1 METLLQAI
9 IFNHLQQLL
18 QGALVC
24 YILDTHLSTKEKTM
38 STAVLAPTTITL
50 TIPGTLA
57 TTSIVTMAMPF
68 AGKITGAYVAVTTAP
83 VGSALTA
90 DLKVGAD
97 VAAAFSIAAAGTSDE
112 GTLTAANVD
121 FAKGDL
127 VSLDVSAVGSSTAGS
142 NMTASFTV
150 VEG

>member
-1 METLLQAI
+1 VLI
-9 IFNHLQQLL
+9 IKKFFYSYFLIKFRNVYFLRTRFDI
-18 QGALVC
+18 G
-24 YILDTHLSTKEKTM
+24 EKM
-38 STAVLAPTTITL
+38 STAALAPTTITL
-50 TIPGTLA
+50 NIAGVL
-57 TTSIVTMAMPF
+57 TTNSIVTMAMPF

-90 DLKVGAD
+90 DLKIGSN

-112 GTLTAANVD
+112 GTLSAQASNLT
-121 FAKGDL
+121 FAKGAL

-142 NMTASFTV
+142 NMTVAFTA

>member
-1 METLLQAI
+1 MAT
-9 IFNHLQQLL
+9 
-18 QGALVC
+18 G
-24 YILDTHLSTKEKTM
+24 
-38 STAVLAPTTITL
+38 VLAPSTITL
-50 TIPGTLA
+50 GIPGTLA

-90 DLKVGAD
+90 DLKVGSD

-121 FAKGDL
+121 FAAGSL
-127 VSLDVSAVGSSTAGS
+127 VSLDVSAVGSSTAGA
-142 NMTASFTV
+142 NIVCSFTV
-150 VEG
+150 VEAV